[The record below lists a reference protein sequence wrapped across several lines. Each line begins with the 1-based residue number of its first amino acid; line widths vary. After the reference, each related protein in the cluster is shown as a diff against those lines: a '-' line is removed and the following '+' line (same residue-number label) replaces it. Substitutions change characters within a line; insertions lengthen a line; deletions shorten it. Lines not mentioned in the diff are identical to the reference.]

1 MKSVFRATSLLLLAL
16 AISPLPALAKAG
28 EWAVW
33 ESEPFPFSICYPA
46 DVFQQRKVSDTGHA
60 IALESKDSAQL
71 IAGSI
76 DYTRET
82 LAEPLRMEEER
93 LTHVAL
99 VARGQ
104 NWFVVSG
111 TRVDQALY
119 TKAVRVGDRLIAM
132 RFRYPESLA
141 AKYAPIV
148 ERVAECLKFP
158 EDAY

>member
-1 MKSVFRATSLLLLAL
+1 MKALFPALLAL
-16 AISPLPALAKAG
+16 AVQPAQAVIKA
-28 EWAVW
+28 EQWTVW
-33 ESEPFPFSICYPA
+33 HSEPFPFSICYPT
-46 DVFQQRKVSDTGHA
+46 DIFKERRVSDSGHA

-82 LAEPLRMEEER
+82 LAEPLRMETER

-99 VARGQ
+99 VARGE

-119 TKAVRVGDRLIAM
+119 TKAIRVGDRLIAM

-141 AKYAPIV
+141 SKYAPIV
-148 ERVAECLKFP
+148 ERIAECLKVP

>member
-1 MKSVFRATSLLLLAL
+1 MKTLVSAMFLVVLAPTS
-16 AISPLPALAKAG
+16 SPPTASAKAD
-28 EWAVW
+28 EWTVW
-33 ESEPFPFSICYPA
+33 ESKPFPFSICYPTN
-46 DVFQQRKVSDTGHA
+46 VFHQRRVSDAGHA
-60 IALESKDSAQL
+60 IALESNDSAQL

-82 LAEPLRMEEER
+82 LAEPLRMEQER

-99 VARGQ
+99 VARGE

-111 TRVDQALY
+111 TRVDQTLY

-141 AKYAPIV
+141 AKYAPIL
-148 ERVAECLKFP
+148 ERMAECLKFP

>member
-1 MKSVFRATSLLLLAL
+1 MFRAMSPLVLLLA
-16 AISPLPALAKAG
+16 ISLGPDPAHAD
-28 EWAVW
+28 EWATW
-33 ESEPFPFSICYPA
+33 HSEAFPFSICYPA
-46 DVFQQRKVSDTGHA
+46 DIFQQRRVSDTGHA

-76 DYTRET
+76 EYTRET
-82 LAEPLRMEEER
+82 LAEPLRIEQER

-99 VARGQ
+99 VGRGE

-119 TKAVRVGDRLIAM
+119 TKAVRVGDRLIAL
-132 RFRYPESLA
+132 RFRYPDSLA

-148 ERVAECLKFP
+148 ERVAECLTVP

>member
-1 MKSVFRATSLLLLAL
+1 VKRKFRAMAPPVLAL
-16 AISPLPALAKAG
+16 AASLMPPVAKAD
-28 EWAVW
+28 EWATW
-33 ESEPFPFSICYPA
+33 QSEAFPFSICYPT
-46 DVFQQRKVSDTGHA
+46 DTFPQRRVSETGHA

-76 DYTRET
+76 EYTRET
-82 LAEPLRMEEER
+82 LAEPLRIEQER

-99 VARGQ
+99 IGRGE

-119 TKAVRVGDRLIAM
+119 TKAVRVGDRLIAL

-148 ERVAECLKFP
+148 ERVAECLKVP

>member
-1 MKSVFRATSLLLLAL
+1 MKILFRAMSSLVLAL
-16 AISPLPALAKAG
+16 TFGPLPAFAKAD

-33 ESEPFPFSICYPA
+33 QSKPFPFSICYPA
-46 DVFQQRKVSDTGHA
+46 DVFPERRVSDTGHA
-60 IALESKDSAQL
+60 IALETRDSAQL

-82 LAEPLRMEEER
+82 LAEPLRIEQER

-99 VARGQ
+99 VARGE

-111 TRVDQALY
+111 TRVDQILY

>member
-1 MKSVFRATSLLLLAL
+1 MSPLLLAL
-16 AISPLPALAKAG
+16 GVSLMPTVARAD
-28 EWAVW
+28 EWETW
-33 ESEPFPFSICYPA
+33 RSEAFPFSICYPA
-46 DVFQQRKVSDTGHA
+46 DVFQQRRVSDTGHA

-76 DYTRET
+76 DYKRET
-82 LAEPLRMEEER
+82 LAEPLRVEQER

-99 VARGQ
+99 IARGE
-104 NWFVVSG
+104 NWFVVAG

-119 TKAVRVGDRLIAM
+119 TKAVRVGDRLIAL

-148 ERVAECLKFP
+148 ERVAECLQVP

>member
-1 MKSVFRATSLLLLAL
+1 MWSSVLMLAVSMGPATAQ
-16 AISPLPALAKAG
+16 ADEWTTWQG
-28 EWAVW
+28 EA
-33 ESEPFPFSICYPA
+33 FPFSICYPA
-46 DVFQQRKVSDTGHA
+46 DIFQQRRVSDTGHA
-60 IALESKDSAQL
+60 IVLESNDSAQL

-76 DYTRET
+76 DYKRET
-82 LAEPLRMEEER
+82 LAEPLRIEQER

-99 VARGQ
+99 IGRGE

-119 TKAVRVGDRLIAM
+119 TKAVRVGDRLIAL
-132 RFRYPESLA
+132 RFRYPERIG

-148 ERVAECLKFP
+148 ERVAECLQVP

>member
-1 MKSVFRATSLLLLAL
+1 MTPPVLAL
-16 AISPLPALAKAG
+16 AVNLMPTVAKAE
-28 EWAVW
+28 EWVVW
-33 ESEPFPFSICYPA
+33 QSEPFPFSICYPA
-46 DVFQQRKVSDTGHA
+46 EVFKQRRVSDTGNA
-60 IALESKDSAQL
+60 IALESEDSAQL
-71 IAGSI
+71 IAGSVN
-76 DYTRET
+76 YTRET
-82 LAEPLRMEEER
+82 LAEPLRIEQER

-99 VARGQ
+99 IARGE

-111 TRVDQALY
+111 ARVDQMLY

>member
-1 MKSVFRATSLLLLAL
+1 MFRAMSPLVLAL
-16 AISPLPALAKAG
+16 AVIPAAAHAD
-28 EWAVW
+28 EWATW
-33 ESEPFPFSICYPA
+33 QSEAFPFSICYPA
-46 DVFQQRKVSDTGHA
+46 DIFQQRRVSDTGHA

-76 DYTRET
+76 DYKRET
-82 LAEPLRMEEER
+82 LAEPLRIEEER

-99 VARGQ
+99 VARGV

-119 TKAVRVGDRLIAM
+119 TKAVRVGDRLIAL

-148 ERVAECLKFP
+148 ERVAECLNVP

>member
-1 MKSVFRATSLLLLAL
+1 MSALAL
-16 AISPLPALAKAG
+16 ALAVGLIPAVAAAD
-28 EWAVW
+28 EWETW
-33 ESEPFPFSICYPA
+33 SSDLFPFSICYPS
-46 DVFQQRKVSDTGHA
+46 DIFEQRRVSDTGHA

-82 LAEPLRMEEER
+82 LAEPLRVEQER

-99 VARGQ
+99 IGRGE

-111 TRVDQALY
+111 TRVDQVLY

-132 RFRYPESLA
+132 RFRYPESLST
-141 AKYAPIV
+141 KYAPIV
-148 ERVAECLKFP
+148 ERVAECLKVP

>member
-1 MKSVFRATSLLLLAL
+1 VKTLFSAILLLVLAL
-16 AISPLPALAKAG
+16 SSGPPSASAKAD

-33 ESEPFPFSICYPA
+33 KSEPFPFSICYPA
-46 DVFQQRKVSDTGHA
+46 DVFQQRRVSDTGHA

-82 LAEPLRMEEER
+82 LAEPLRMEQER

-99 VARGQ
+99 VARGE

-141 AKYAPIV
+141 AKYAPILG
-148 ERVAECLKFP
+148 RMAECLKFP

>member
-1 MKSVFRATSLLLLAL
+1 MSPPVLAL
-16 AISPLPALAKAG
+16 AVSLVPAGARAD
-28 EWAVW
+28 EWATW
-33 ESEPFPFSICYPA
+33 RSEPFPFSVCYPA
-46 DVFQQRKVSDTGHA
+46 DVFQQRRVSDTGHA
-60 IALESKDSAQL
+60 IVLESKDSAQL

-82 LAEPLRMEEER
+82 LAEPLRIEQER

-99 VARGQ
+99 VGRGE

-119 TKAVRVGDRLIAM
+119 TKAVRVGDRLIAL

-148 ERVAECLKFP
+148 ERVAECLKVP

>member
-1 MKSVFRATSLLLLAL
+1 MNSLFRAMSPLMLAL
-16 AISPLPALAKAG
+16 SAGPLPAVANADQ
-28 EWAVW
+28 WAVW
-33 ESEPFPFSICYPA
+33 QSEPFPFSICYPA
-46 DVFQQRKVSDTGHA
+46 DIFPERRVSDTGHA
-60 IALESKDSAQL
+60 IALESRDSAQL

-82 LAEPLRMEEER
+82 LAEPLRIEQER

-99 VARGQ
+99 IARGE

-111 TRVDQALY
+111 TRIDQALY
-119 TKAVRVGDRLIAM
+119 TKAIRVGDRLIAM
-132 RFRYPESLA
+132 RFRYPESLS

-148 ERVAECLKFP
+148 ERVAECLKVP

>member
-1 MKSVFRATSLLLLAL
+1 MNSLFRAMSPLVLAL
-16 AISPLPALAKAG
+16 TSGALPAFAKADG
-28 EWAVW
+28 WAVW
-33 ESEPFPFSICYPA
+33 QSEPFPFSICYPA
-46 DVFQQRKVSDTGHA
+46 DVFQQRRVSDTGHA
-60 IALESKDSAQL
+60 IALESGDSAQL

-82 LAEPLRMEEER
+82 LAEPLRIEQER

-99 VARGQ
+99 IARGE

-119 TKAVRVGDRLIAM
+119 TKAVRVGDRLIAF

-148 ERVAECLKFP
+148 ERVAECLKVP

>member
-1 MKSVFRATSLLLLAL
+1 MKTLLRTMSPLVLAL
-16 AISPLPALAKAG
+16 TSGALPAFAKAD

-33 ESEPFPFSICYPA
+33 QSEPFPFSICYPA
-46 DVFQQRKVSDTGHA
+46 EVFQQRRVSDTGHA
-60 IALESKDSAQL
+60 IALESRDSAQL
-71 IAGSI
+71 IAGSV

-82 LAEPLRMEEER
+82 LAEPLRIEQER

-99 VARGQ
+99 VVRGE

-111 TRVDQALY
+111 TRVDQILY

-132 RFRYPESLA
+132 RIRYPESLA
-141 AKYAPIV
+141 TKYAPIV

>member
-1 MKSVFRATSLLLLAL
+1 MKKIIRAMSPLVLAL
-16 AISPLPALAKAG
+16 AVSPAAAHAD
-28 EWAVW
+28 EWETW
-33 ESEPFPFSICYPA
+33 RSEAFPFSICYPS
-46 DVFQQRKVSDTGHA
+46 DIFQQRRVSDTGHA

-82 LAEPLRMEEER
+82 LAEPLRIEQER

-99 VARGQ
+99 VGRGE

-119 TKAVRVGDRLIAM
+119 TKAVRVGDRLIAL
-132 RFRYPESLA
+132 RFRYPDSLA

-148 ERVAECLKFP
+148 ERVAECLNVP